1 MGKNSNMKW
10 EKLLETE
17 GYIGE
22 KARQEVVKGFDDNVI
37 TLVKEHHGLREGF
50 TKRAIKLQRVSSNI
64 RAIAHGGGREAADRN
79 RDENA
84 YKDERE
90 FSRWFMKTCAEYEGH
105 LSMRDKMNIEKRNT
119 FTKNEM
125 LQFDKMPDLYLVTA
139 SLIRENK
146 GFETEAVRKVVDP
159 AGKYPQ
165 IYIEKLIDEVS
176 NMRFSKR
183 MDVDNYIKSQIL
195 EYK

>member
-37 TLVKEHHGLREGF
+37 ALVKEHHGLREGF
-50 TKRAIKLQRVSSNI
+50 SKRAIKLQRVSSNI
-64 RAIAHGGGREAADRN
+64 RAIAHGVGREAADRN

-84 YKDERE
+84 YKEERE

-105 LSMRDKMNIEKRNT
+105 LSMRDKMNIEKRNS

-125 LQFDKMPDLYLVTA
+125 LQFDKMPDLYLMTA

-159 AGKYPQ
+159 AGKYPP
-165 IYIEKLIDEVS
+165 IYIEKLVDEVS

-183 MDVDNYIKSQIL
+183 MDVDNYMKSQIL
-195 EYK
+195 EYM

>member
-37 TLVKEHHGLREGF
+37 ALVKEHHGLREGF
-50 TKRAIKLQRVSSNI
+50 SKRAIKLQRVSSNI
-64 RAIAHGGGREAADRN
+64 RAIAHGVGREAADRN

-105 LSMRDKMNIEKRNT
+105 LSMRDKMNIEKRNS

-125 LQFDKMPDLYLVTA
+125 LQFDKMPDLYLMTA
-139 SLIRENK
+139 LLIRENK

-159 AGKYPQ
+159 AGKYPL
-165 IYIEKLIDEVS
+165 IYIEKLVDEVS

-183 MDVDNYIKSQIL
+183 MDVDNYMKSQIL
-195 EYK
+195 EYM